1 MRGLCK
7 DSNIDSEYKLKFI
20 NNSIVFMG
28 VSGTEVWL
36 IDKYNVFQLQ
46 RIFQVKF
53 VSPLGQEGWALKVNL
68 ASTTGFTSSG
78 GTSFGLG
85 NRSWTISDDATK
97 CNVQVKV

>member
-1 MRGLCK
+1 MVDWHLQCLPI
-7 DSNIDSEYKLKFI
+7 STNSEL
-20 NNSIVFMG
+20 
-28 VSGTEVWL
+28 
-36 IDKYNVFQLQ
+36 
-46 RIFQVKF
+46 QVKF
-53 VSPLGQEGWALKVNL
+53 VSPLGQEGWALRVNL